1 MVKLT
6 RRTLALFAAF
16 ACAACGGPE
25 TGMPIDSSVTSVA
38 LTATSTDEDVI
49 AIRSESAGLSVDE
62 VGLSLRT
69 LEIVP
74 CEEDAAPLAH
84 VDYPVDLAVD
94 PPARASFES
103 GVDDYCSMRLDVSA
117 STDAEPAALEGLAV
131 HLFGVRSDDVRF
143 EIRSALDFE
152 LVLATPSGADFGAK
166 NLALGFDLAVWLAGI
181 DIGEATLTDGVAL
194 VDSDANAELLAEFEA
209 NTASA
214 VALYVDADR
223 DGVLDADELTS
234 IATTD

>member
-1 MVKLT
+1 
-6 RRTLALFAAF
+6 
-16 ACAACGGPE
+16 
-25 TGMPIDSSVTSVA
+25 MPIDTSVMNVA

-49 AIRSESAGLSVDE
+49 AIRSESAALSVDE

-74 CEEDAAPLAH
+74 CEADAAPLAH
-84 VDYPVDLAVD
+84 ADFPVDLAVD

-103 GVDDYCSMRLDVSA
+103 GVSDYCAMRVDVAVSP
-117 STDAEPAALEGLAV
+117 DAEPAALEGLAV
-131 HLFGVRSDDVRF
+131 HLFGVRSDDVPF
-143 EIRSALDFE
+143 EVRSALDFE

-166 NLALGFDLAVWLAGI
+166 NLALGFDLALWLAGI
-181 DIGEATLTDGVAL
+181 DIDRATLTDGIAL
-194 VDSDANAELLAEFEA
+194 VDSDANPELLAAFEA

-223 DGVLDADELTS
+223 DGELDADELTS
-234 IATTD
+234 IATGE

>member
-1 MVKLT
+1 
-6 RRTLALFAAF
+6 
-16 ACAACGGPE
+16 
-25 TGMPIDSSVTSVA
+25 MPIDSSVTSVA

-49 AIRSESAGLSVDE
+49 ALHSESAPLSVDE

-74 CEEDAAPLAH
+74 CAADAAPLAH

-103 GVDDYCSMRLDVSA
+103 GVSDYCALRVDVA
-117 STDAEPAALEGLAV
+117 PSTDVAPAALQGLAV

-143 EIRSALDFE
+143 EIRSALDFDLS
-152 LVLATPSGADFGAK
+152 LVTPSGSAFGAK
-166 NLALGFDLAVWLAGI
+166 HLALGFDLAVWLAGI
-181 DIGEATLTDGVAL
+181 DLGAAELTDGVAL
-194 VDSDANAELLAEFEA
+194 VDSDVNAELLAAFQA

-223 DGVLDADELTS
+223 DGVLDDDELSS
-234 IATTD
+234 IATSD